1 LRIPENKNRV
11 TLKAVAD
18 HPDLDKTIGEA
29 DVVRR
34 AFDSLPA
41 FIVAF
46 AGPEHRYVAAN
57 AAVRAAFPAV
67 KLGVPAGDLF
77 PEFEGQNLIEVLSRV
92 YRTGEVQQGREW
104 RFQFDF
110 DASGTM
116 QEICGDI
123 VVSPRVGVDGTI
135 EGTQVMLTD
144 VTAAVRERR
153 ATEARAA
160 ELSERYAQVRDLGIL
175 VQRALLSPS
184 LPVLPGAD
192 IAAEYLV
199 ATQDTGAGGDW
210 FEAMPGDAGTTYL
223 VVGDVVGHGVEAAA
237 VMAQLRTAIR
247 LELLAGKSITES
259 LTAVDDFSKHV
270 SGAKAAT
277 LCIGRLD
284 THTGAFEYCT
294 AGHPP
299 PLLITGGAARFL
311 EPTGAG
317 PLGSGLGF
325 PTATDNVGVDDAVLL
340 YSDGIIERPGRQLS
354 ASTAEF
360 ADLAARVLGGT
371 AFPIET
377 ATRPVERL
385 CSQTLELMLRTTGYS
400 DDVTL
405 LAAQRRTP
413 PPPLNLTLDADITAA
428 REVRAALRSWLSVIG
443 ADDMDGLIIV
453 QIICEFVENSVEH
466 GYRATPGDGIDVEA
480 TLDDDGMVHATV
492 TDRGQWKT
500 PSSNPGMR
508 GRGLMLADALATE
521 SHVVGSDTGTTA
533 SIAHRLSRQARIVT
547 DPNVVPVVDRTNASE
562 FAAVVVE
569 DGYLIITGDVD
580 NETAPSLATQ
590 ISRQSRSGTF
600 PLTVDLE
607 PVTHMGSAGLRV
619 LAEALERSRQ
629 HDTELGLIAPP
640 GTPAHHVLMLVGLPV
655 VSEAVADRVD

>member
-1 LRIPENKNRV
+1 MGDDTE
-11 TLKAVAD
+11 
-18 HPDLDKTIGEA
+18 LDNTIGEA
-29 DVVRR
+29 GLVRR
-34 AFDSLPA
+34 AFDSLPS

-67 KLGVPAGDLF
+67 RLGVPAQELF
-77 PEFEGQNLIEVLSRV
+77 PEFEGQNLIEILNRV
-92 YRTGEVQQGREW
+92 FRTGEIQQGRGW

-110 DASGTM
+110 DGSGTM
-116 QEICGDI
+116 REIFGDI
-123 VVSPRVGVDGTI
+123 VVSPRVGPDGTI
-135 EGTQVMLTD
+135 EGTQVTLTD
-144 VTAAVRERR
+144 GTAQMHERR
-153 ATEARAA
+153 AAEARAA
-160 ELSERYAQVRDLGIL
+160 ELSQRYTQVRDLAIL

-184 LPVLPGAD
+184 VPVLPGAD

-210 FEAMPGDAGTTYL
+210 FEAMPGDGGAAFL
-223 VVGDVVGHGVEAAA
+223 VIGDVVGHGVEAAA

-247 LELLAGKSITES
+247 LQLLAGKDIAES
-259 LTAVDDFSKHV
+259 LTAVDEFSKSV
-270 SGAKAAT
+270 PGSKAAT

-325 PTATDNVGVDDAVLL
+325 PTATDNVDVGDAVLL
-340 YSDGIIERPGRQLS
+340 YSDGIIERPGRPLA
-354 ASTAEF
+354 ASTTEF
-360 ADLAARVLGGT
+360 ADVAVRVVDGS

-377 ATRPVERL
+377 STRPVERL

-405 LAAQRRTP
+405 LAVQRRTP
-413 PPPLNLTLDADITAA
+413 PPPLNLTVDADVGAA
-428 REVRAALRSWLSVIG
+428 REVRAALRAWLSDIG
-443 ADDMDGLIIV
+443 ADDMDVLIIV
-453 QIICEFVENSVEH
+453 QIICEFVENSFEH
-466 GYRATPGDGIDVEA
+466 GYRSLPADGIDVHA
-480 TLDDDGMVHATV
+480 TLDDDGMVHAAV

-500 PSSNPGMR
+500 PSVDPGLR

-521 SHVVGSDTGTTA
+521 SRVVGSDSGTTA
-533 SIAHRLSRQARIVT
+533 SIAHRLTRPVRIVA
-547 DPNVVPVVDRTNASE
+547 DPEVGPVAEQASAPE
-562 FAAVVVE
+562 FSAEIAD
-569 DGYLIITGDVD
+569 DGRLVIAGDVD
-580 NETAPSLATQ
+580 NATAPSLGTQ

-600 PLTVDLE
+600 PLSVDLSS
-607 PVTHMGSAGLRV
+607 VTHLGSSGLRV
-619 LAEALERSRQ
+619 LSEALERSRQ
-629 HDTELGLIAPP
+629 HGSDLGLIAPP
-640 GTPAHHVLMLVGLPV
+640 GTPAYHVLMLVGLPIV
-655 VSEAVADRVD
+655 TEDFADQVE